1 MQLLPLEPQQAQKA
15 MLALTVSS
23 PSPKQ
28 PAPKRELK
36 KQKSAPVDKRAILQ
50 RQLTA
55 SFEEAALR
63 EKAQQYGVRPN
74 DLYILEF
81 DTGASLGLSLTSDRS
96 GRTVVTSVVPGEAAD
111 RKGCQ
116 VGSVLFEVD
125 GTSVAGMMQ
134 PQVLSLLTRQGGGA
148 TRAFTFLRVY
158 S

>member
-1 MQLLPLEPQQAQKA
+1 M
-15 MLALTVSS
+15 
-23 PSPKQ
+23 
-28 PAPKRELK
+28 K

-63 EKAQQYGVRPN
+63 EKAQQYGVGPN

-116 VGSVLFEVD
+116 VGSVLVEVD